1 MTTMTYAE
9 HGYASEYLDRD
20 EELLFRS
27 WHGLPNPSLGYFLR
41 NGVSTDDLLASPS
54 LDCAVTALIKRL
66 ANEGAVDSQLLVNTL
81 ACALQSDDPSYTA
94 YNALVLLDYFTKT
107 RFRHGLSEPN
117 FASAVAG
124 LSAHNGSSGHVGM
137 HRLSEPEEIAGAAAV
152 IMFIGTMNRD
162 RLVKPTTLEHAGKNL
177 RKELAITNRYLD
189 HLLRLN
195 PEHLDSVCD
204 YLRERWDK
212 KVSIRRNFIQP
223 IIDHIEAEGMT
234 VRLDALLSV

>member
-9 HGYASEYLDRD
+9 HGYAPEYLDRD

-41 NGVSTDDLLASPS
+41 NGISTDDLLANPS
-54 LDCAVTALIKRL
+54 IDCAVTALLKRL
-66 ANEGAVDSQLLVNTL
+66 ANEGRVDNQLLVNTL
-81 ACALQSDDPSYTA
+81 ACALHSDDPAYTA
-94 YNALVLLDYFTKT
+94 YNAFVLLDYFTKT
-107 RFRHGLSEPN
+107 RFQHGLSESN

-124 LSAHNGSSGHVGM
+124 LSAHNGAAGHVGM

-152 IMFIGTMNRD
+152 VMFIGTMNRN

-177 RKELAITNRYLD
+177 RKELATTNRYLD
-189 HLLRLN
+189 RLLRLN
-195 PEHLDSVCD
+195 PEHLDSVRD
-204 YLRERWDK
+204 YLLDHWDK
-212 KVSIRRNFIQP
+212 KITIRRNFIQP

-234 VRLDALLSV
+234 VRLDSLLAT